1 MHKKRAGAG
10 AALAGL
16 CAISGAA
23 WADEAAEGP
32 LIEDLR
38 RLSIEQLAHLEITSV
53 ARRPGLLSEAPAAV
67 DVITNPQIRASGA
80 QSLPEVLRLARNLQ
94 VARVGSQ
101 HYAISARG
109 FNSFQASNK
118 LLVLV
123 DGRSI
128 YTPLYSG
135 VLWDQHDVVL
145 DDIDRIEVVSGPG
158 GALWGAN
165 AVNGVINIITRSA
178 AETQGGLMH
187 AQLGSSDQRLD
198 WRYGGAMG
206 ENLTY
211 RVFATAFGRGEM
223 LDVAGERAGDDW
235 ALGQVGFRADWGSL
249 SDQMMVQG
257 AYRDRLD
264 NDGENH
270 GGHLLARWRRLLD
283 SGGTFELQSYY
294 STASAAEGSVSDE
307 LETWDIEA
315 QHTFTVGP
323 HDFVW
328 GGGYRWSDSEF
339 VNTSSPATLV
349 PAARSLQTL
358 SAFVQDEIAFNDDL
372 SVTLGLKVEDH
383 TFTGVEYM
391 PSVRLA
397 WTPTDSSLVWAAV
410 SRAVR
415 TPSRIDRDLRIPG
428 VILDGNMESE
438 ELIAYELG
446 YRAQPT
452 QAFSFSATLFYHDY
466 EGIRT
471 LDFTPPGVLP
481 VEYGN
486 GMDGELY
493 GLELWGDAA
502 LTEGWRMSAGLTLL
516 EQDLT
521 PGPLSLDFNGSGHD
535 PGYQVFLRSDFD
547 LAPNWTLG
555 LDVRAIDEVLPTV
568 PEYVELNARLAWQ
581 ITDTAEIALSGRNL
595 LDEAHPES
603 FDEGQLFEAR
613 RSVQLGLR
621 LTY

>member
-1 MHKKRAGAG
+1 MHKMRFGAG

-16 CAISGAA
+16 CTIWSGAT
-23 WADEAAEGP
+23 WADEP

-38 RLSIEQLAHLEITSV
+38 RLSIEQLANLEIISV
-53 ARRPGLLSEAPAAV
+53 ARRPGPLSQAPAAV
-67 DVITNPQIRASGA
+67 DVITNQEIQRSGA

-94 VARVGSQ
+94 VARVRSQ
-101 HYAISARG
+101 HYAVSARG
-109 FNSFQASNK
+109 FNSFQAGNK
-118 LLVLV
+118 LLVLI

-145 DDIDRIEVVSGPG
+145 DDIDRIEVISGPG

-165 AVNGVINIITRSA
+165 AVNGVINIVTRSA
-178 AETQGGLMH
+178 AETQGGLVH
-187 AQLGSSDQRLD
+187 AQAGAFDRRLD
-198 WRYGGAMG
+198 LRYGGAMRDG
-206 ENLTY
+206 FSY
-211 RVFATAFGRGEM
+211 RVFATAFDRGEV
-223 LDVAGERAGDDW
+223 LNSSGEGAGDDW
-235 ALGQVGFRADWGSL
+235 AFGQIGFRADWGDL
-249 SDQMMVQG
+249 RDRMMVQG
-257 AYRDRLD
+257 AYHDRLD
-264 NDGENH
+264 NDGENY
-270 GGHLLARWRRLLD
+270 GGHLLARWRRLL
-283 SGGTFELQSYY
+283 SGGGTVEVQGYY
-294 STASAAEGSVSDE
+294 SSAFAEEGSVSDE
-307 LETWDIEA
+307 LQTWDIEA
-315 QHTFTVGP
+315 QHTFSAGP
-323 HDFVW
+323 HEFVW

-339 VNTSSPATLV
+339 VNASSPATLV

-358 SAFVQDEIAFNDDL
+358 SAFVQDEIALHEDL
-372 SVTLGLKVEDH
+372 SLTLGLKAEDH

-397 WTPTDSSLVWAAV
+397 WTPTDSSLVWAAI

-438 ELIAYELG
+438 NLIAYELG

-452 QAFSFSATLFYHDY
+452 QAFSFSATIFYHDY

-471 LDFTPPGVLP
+471 LDLTPPGALP
-481 VEYGN
+481 VEYSN
-486 GMDGELY
+486 GMDGALY

-502 LTEGWRMSAGLTLL
+502 LTEVWRVSAGLTLL

-521 PGPLSLDFNGSGHD
+521 PGPLSIDFNGSGYD
-535 PGYQVFLRSDFD
+535 PGYQVFVRSDID
-547 LAPNWTLG
+547 LAPDWTLG

-568 PEYVELNARLAWQ
+568 PEYVELNARIAWQ
-581 ITDTAEIALSGRNL
+581 LNETAEIALSGRNL

-603 FDEGQLFEAR
+603 FDEGALFEAR